1 MFNFLLSL
9 VGTDNKPDAEIGLD
23 FGVEEFI
30 IGIVL
35 GVVITLIVQFLIK
48 DFNTNADNKNAPSDE
63 EKNEI
68 NIDKE

>member
-1 MFNFLLSL
+1 MLNFLLSL

-35 GVVITLIVQFLIK
+35 GVIITLIVQFLIK
-48 DFNTNADNKNAPSDE
+48 DFSTNADNKNAPNDE
-63 EKNEI
+63 EKT
-68 NIDKE
+68 K

>member
-1 MFNFLLSL
+1 MLNFLLSL

-23 FGVEEFI
+23 FGLEEFI

-48 DFNTNADNKNAPSDE
+48 DFSTSANNPNTSHDE
-63 EKNEI
+63 EKNIKNI
-68 NIDKE
+68 NKE